1 MKRMSFQAQTRVA
14 FFLHCSKNEFKHRL
28 LPHKPA
34 IKPKVPNCIVVVTS
48 ILPQFSCSS
57 LPPPPLQL
65 TIKCKLQPLKKKRK
79 VSDEAV
85 FKPLHSPGVKPGNI
99 D

>member
-14 FFLHCSKNEFKHRL
+14 FFLHSSKNEFKHGL

-34 IKPKVPNCIVVVTS
+34 IKPKVPNCIVAVTS
-48 ILPQFSCSS
+48 ILPQFSCRNS
-57 LPPPPLQL
+57 PPPLQL
-65 TIKCKLQPLKKKRK
+65 TIKCKLQPLKKERK

-85 FKPLHSPGVKPGNI
+85 FKPLHSPGVKLGNI